1 MSPWVV
7 SVEENALQAGFGS
20 AILEAIHNTNMHTG
34 PIRRLGIPD
43 HFIEHGDRAELL
55 SSLSLDINGI
65 ANICKELSEQTAAN
79 AVATPVRD

>member
-1 MSPWVV
+1 
-7 SVEENALQAGFGS
+7 
-20 AILEAIHNTNMHTG
+20 MHTG

-65 ANICKELSEQTAAN
+65 ANICKELSGQTAAN